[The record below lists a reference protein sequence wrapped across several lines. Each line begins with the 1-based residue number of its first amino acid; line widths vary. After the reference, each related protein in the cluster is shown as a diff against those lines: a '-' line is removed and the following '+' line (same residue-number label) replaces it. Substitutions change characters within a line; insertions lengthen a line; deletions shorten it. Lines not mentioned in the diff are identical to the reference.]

1 MAFFAH
7 RSAYCSLFASTHSR
21 AFCRRPRKSAI
32 SARLGSMDAALAA
45 MLDSPG
51 ISPVAV
57 MIGRA
62 PENTICCEMYGSHT
76 GKASMLPRGSAA
88 AASIGISL
96 TNST

>member
-1 MAFFAH
+1 ME
-7 RSAYCSLFASTHSR
+7 
-21 AFCRRPRKSAI
+21 
-32 SARLGSMDAALAA
+32 AALAA

-51 ISPVAV
+51 INPFAV
-57 MIGRA
+57 ISGRA

-88 AASIGISL
+88 AASMGISL